1 MHSWRK
7 FLGFFLFFC
16 KPEVHCVCPRCLLYK
31 PLEDKL
37 PLNLLSRSSLLA
49 GWTWSFLSPTED
61 FPLRCQNLR
70 VNAILGHRQ
79 DLPQVRFPSSLQIT
93 TQGGILAPVPPTETG
108 SLHPNHRQIPAPL
121 PAIPFPTPKG
131 RPVGYQRTMSPTL
144 PRASGAASTASTLGP
159 TCV

>member
-1 MHSWRK
+1 MQT
-7 FLGFFLFFC
+7 
-16 KPEVHCVCPRCLLYK
+16 
-31 PLEDKL
+31 
-37 PLNLLSRSSLLA
+37 RSSLCVSSMSFIQAFRGQTPLEFVVQKQSPGWMNMKLPFTHRGFPFKVSESLSECHPWPQA
-49 GWTWSFLSPTED
+49 GI
-61 FPLRCQNLR
+61 
-70 VNAILGHRQ
+70 A
-79 DLPQVRFPSSLQIT
+79 QVRFPSSLQIT